1 MSAAQAEAYARF
13 AERVRKGGLL
23 SDPWIGGKPRFST
36 APIQLSEARWQD
48 VAGAAEAMAE
58 VHHELVGL
66 VLRDQRLFEAYF
78 RLGAA
83 GRALWECAAPH
94 WHGIARADVFLT
106 ADGPVVCEIN
116 SDTPSGQAE
125 AVTLSRLFDG
135 EPGRDPNA
143 ELEARFCAYL
153 GFEARRLGK
162 ELAGATVGI
171 LYPTELT
178 EDLGLVLLYERWLV
192 ARGARAVLGSPFNLQ
207 PTQDGGVALLGQPCD
222 LVIRHYKTDW
232 WVEREPVWLSD
243 APFPDPEPLTRA
255 LVQLVSAEQA
265 GRVVVVNPFGAIVPQ
280 NKRSL
285 ALLWEERSRFTDEGR
300 RAIERS
306 LPPTFRLESQPLER
320 LRREREAWVLK
331 SDYGCEGEE
340 TVVGRVTSQETWEAS
355 LAEAAPGRW
364 IVQQAFQPL
373 RDDAREHDG
382 EHGLRGDLEHGLR
395 GNLEHGLRGGLEHG
409 FECNLGVYLVAGRA
423 CGLFARRSVG
433 PTDAT
438 ALSTAVRIIE
448 EPSP

>member
-1 MSAAQAEAYARF
+1 MIAAEVNAYASF
-13 AERVRKGGLL
+13 AERVRQGGLL
-23 SDPWIGGKPRFST
+23 SDPWIGGKPRFAT
-36 APIQLSEARWQD
+36 APILLPESRWQA
-48 VAGAAEAMAE
+48 VAEAAQAMAE
-58 VHHELVGL
+58 VHQELVGL
-66 VLRDQRLFEAYF
+66 VLRDQKLFEAYF

-106 ADGPVVCEIN
+106 ADGPVLCEIN
-116 SDTPSGQAE
+116 ADTPSGQAE
-125 AVTLSRLFDG
+125 AITLSRLFEG

-192 ARGARAVLGSPFNLQ
+192 ARGARVVLGSPFNLQ
-207 PTQDGGVALLGQPCD
+207 AAPDGRVTLLGQPCD

-232 WVEREPVWLSD
+232 WVEREPVWTTE
-243 APFPDPEPLTRA
+243 APFPDAEPLTQA
-255 LVQLVSAEQA
+255 LVLLVSAEQEGKVA
-265 GRVVVVNPFGAIVPQ
+265 VVNPFGAIVPQ

-285 ALLWEERSRFTDEGR
+285 ALLWEERSRFTDDGR
-300 RAIERS
+300 RAIERY
-306 LPPTFRLESQPLER
+306 LPPSFRLESQPMER

-340 TVVGRVTSQETWEAS
+340 TVVGRATTQAIWEAS

-364 IVQQAFQPL
+364 MVQHAFTPL
-373 RDDAREHDG
+373 RDQDVDSGSES
-382 EHGLRGDLEHGLR
+382 GL
-395 GNLEHGLRGGLEHG
+395 
-409 FECNLGVYLVAGRA
+409 ECNLGVYLVAGMA
-423 CGLFARRSVG
+423 CGLYARRSVG
-433 PTDAT
+433 PTDVT
-438 ALSTAVRIIE
+438 ALSTAVRIAR
-448 EPSP
+448 EPSS

>member
-1 MSAAQAEAYARF
+1 MIAAEAEAYASF

-36 APIQLSEARWQD
+36 APMLLPESRWQ
-48 VAGAAEAMAE
+48 AIAETAQSMAE
-58 VHHELVGL
+58 VHHELMGL
-66 VLRDQRLFEAYF
+66 VLHDQRLFEAYF

-83 GRALWECAAPH
+83 GRALWECSAPY

-106 ADGPVVCEIN
+106 ADGPVLCEIN

-125 AVTLSRLFDG
+125 AITLSRLFEG

-178 EDLGLVLLYERWLV
+178 EDLGLVLLYERWLL
-192 ARGARAVLGSPFNLQ
+192 ARGARVVLGSPFNLQ
-207 PTQDGGVALLGQPCD
+207 AAPDGGVALLGQPCD

-232 WVEREPVWLSD
+232 WVEREPVWTTD
-243 APFPDPEPLTRA
+243 APFPDAEPLTQA
-255 LVQLVSAEQA
+255 LVLLVSAEQEGKVA
-265 GRVVVVNPFGAIVPQ
+265 VVNPFGAIVPQ

-285 ALLWEERSRFTDEGR
+285 ALLWEERTRFTDDGR
-300 RAIERS
+300 RAIERY
-306 LPPTFRLESQPLER
+306 LPPTFRLESQSIER
-320 LRREREAWVLK
+320 LRREREGWVLK

-340 TVVGRVTSQETWEAS
+340 TVVGRATTQDTWEAS

-364 IVQQAFQPL
+364 IAQHAFTPL
-373 RDDAREHDG
+373 RD
-382 EHGLRGDLEHGLR
+382 GDLG
-395 GNLEHGLRGGLEHG
+395 RGGENGQENGQEYGQVNGH
-409 FECNLGVYLVAGRA
+409 ECNLGVYLVAGMA
-423 CGLFARRSVG
+423 CGLYARRSVG
-433 PTDAT
+433 PTDVT
-438 ALSTAVRIIE
+438 ALSTAVRITR
-448 EPSP
+448 EPTS